1 MIEEVKANITYHKS
15 ALEKVDIM
23 LDEIS
28 SFGKDY
34 HYENIV
40 NEKEINII
48 RQHLQILNAELEIEF
63 NKLIDNPEGY
73 LEEF

>member
-1 MIEEVKANITYHKS
+1 MIEEVKVNIAYHKS

-34 HYENIV
+34 HYENIS
-40 NEKEINII
+40 IS
-48 RQHLQILNAELEIEF
+48 
-63 NKLIDNPEGY
+63 
-73 LEEF
+73 

>member
-1 MIEEVKANITYHKS
+1 MIEEVKVNIAYHKS

-23 LDEIS
+23 LDEIR

-73 LEEF
+73 LEK

>member
-1 MIEEVKANITYHKS
+1 MIEEVKVNIAYHKS

-34 HYENIV
+34 NYENIV

-73 LEEF
+73 LEK

>member
-1 MIEEVKANITYHKS
+1 MIDEVKANITYHKS

-28 SFGKDY
+28 SFCKDY
-34 HYENIV
+34 YYENIV

-73 LEEF
+73 LEK